1 MKALISIVALTLAMA
16 FAVPAFAGGGSTPQ
30 TKEECMKAT
39 GKVWDD
45 AGKKC
50 VDKQ

>member
-1 MKALISIVALTLAMA
+1 MKALISIVALSLAMA
-16 FAVPAFAGGGSTPQ
+16 FTVPAFAGGGSTPQ
-30 TKEECMKAT
+30 TKEECMAAK

>member
-1 MKALISIVALTLAMA
+1 LQVIRAQPSRTKRTAKA
-16 FAVPAFAGGGSTPQ
+16 
-30 TKEECMKAT
+30 

-50 VDKQ
+50 VEKQ